1 MLVFTYINNIE
12 SCIDIKLLFGL
23 CKACMFLETVGLCSW
38 VEMTLLSKSFDM
50 ATGKAC
56 LWRSCER
63 LRFLFF
69 LRILKH
75 GNAIILIKN
84 DRKPPGSQQF
94 EIECQ
99 NQDGGASVLTLV
111 SCASALIP
119 DSAHQD
125 RLSLNLR
132 RYTTSPLSKDL
143 IMTTSTAILK
153 TDRQVCHT
161 RVPTHITS

>member
-12 SCIDIKLLFGL
+12 SCIDIKLLLGL
-23 CKACMFLETVGLCSW
+23 CKACMFLETVGLCFW

-63 LRFLFF
+63 LRFLFYF

-84 DRKPPGSQQF
+84 ERKPPGSQQF
-94 EIECQ
+94 KIECQ

-111 SCASALIP
+111 SCASALLQTQLTRTGSLSICVATQQVLCP
-119 DSAHQD
+119 RISSW
-125 RLSLNLR
+125 RLQPQS
-132 RYTTSPLSKDL
+132 
-143 IMTTSTAILK
+143 
-153 TDRQVCHT
+153 
-161 RVPTHITS
+161 